1 MNLRVRL
8 IRFAGIKILD
18 GNKTLTNLAATKVLT
33 SLKIQRDSKTY
44 IALRRIYRKT
54 GKVHKIEI
62 SHSSFGEDRVLAKY
76 LPELD
81 GRYVDVG
88 AGAPV
93 NGSNTYLFYE
103 RGWRGTTLDPIHSL
117 IQSHK
122 RKRPR
127 DKQIQACAGNGDVKE
142 IEFFE
147 YLADDFSTNS
157 RGRVGQLFSEGIKP
171 HKSYLSTIIHLRDLN
186 FTCNPT
192 SPSLLN
198 IDVEGSELDVLLSN
212 DWDICKPRVI
222 AVEEWV
228 SPIYNKT
235 EVRKYLEKMD
245 YELTSRCFLTSVY
258 VHKLY
263 LDTLT
268 EQGENKFIKNQE

>member
-8 IRFAGIKILD
+8 IRFSGIKILD
-18 GNKTLTNLAATKVLT
+18 GNKTLTNLAVTKVLT
-33 SLKIQRDSKTY
+33 SLKIQRDSQTY
-44 IALRRIYRKT
+44 IYLRRIYRKT

-103 RGWRGTTLDPIHSL
+103 RGWRGTILDPIHSL
-117 IQSHK
+117 VQSHK
-122 RKRPR
+122 RRRPR
-127 DKQIQACAGNGDVKE
+127 DNQIQACVGNRDGKKV
-142 IEFFE
+142 EFFE

-157 RGRVGQLFSEGIKP
+157 RGRVEQLFSEGIKP
-171 HKSYLSTIIHLRDLN
+171 HKSYLSDVIHLRELN
-186 FTCNPT
+186 FICNPLT
-192 SPSLLN
+192 PSLLN
-198 IDVEGSELDVLLSN
+198 IDVEGSEMDVLQSN
-212 DWDICKPRVI
+212 DWDVCKPRVI

-228 SPIYNKT
+228 SPIYVKT
-235 EVRKYLEKMD
+235 EVRKYLELMD
-245 YELTSRCFLTSVY
+245 YELTSRCFLTSIY

-263 LDTLT
+263 LETSTNRDDEKLV
-268 EQGENKFIKNQE
+268 NNQE

>member
-1 MNLRVRL
+1 MNLKVRL
-8 IRFAGIKILD
+8 IRFAGMKILD
-18 GNKTLTNLAATKVLT
+18 GNKTLTNLVANKILK
-33 SLKIQRDSKTY
+33 SLRIQRDSKTY

-62 SHSSFGEDRVLAKY
+62 SHSSFGEDRVLVKY

-117 IQSHK
+117 VQSHK
-122 RKRPR
+122 RQRPR
-127 DKQIQACAGNGDVKE
+127 DKQIQACVGNGDDKE
-142 IEFFE
+142 KEFFE

-157 RGRVGQLFSEGIKP
+157 QRRVMQLFSEGIKP
-171 HKSYLSTIIHLRDLN
+171 HKSYLSAVIKLRDLN
-186 FTCNPT
+186 FICNPT

-212 DWDICKPRVI
+212 DWDVCKPRVI

-228 SPIYNKT
+228 SPIYVKT
-235 EVRKYLEKMD
+235 DVRKYLEKMD

-263 LDTLT
+263 LETLT
-268 EQGENKFIKNQE
+268 DGGNKKLVKNQE